1 MAWFKGR
8 RPASPTVV
16 VQSDARPIPR
26 QHEATSPPV
35 GEYTPTPPPSDEVV
49 APTWT
54 LSSPTLRPEGYSRVV
69 GESHRQEAL
78 HRHLD
83 LAQPHGYVLAQLI
96 RDRRNHYDSGAVAV
110 FLGSDH
116 VGYIP
121 REELGYEG
129 QPLYKALAR
138 LNRRGAP
145 ATAWA
150 RLTGGTPDKPT
161 VGITLFTSCL
171 GTSDEPYPFTLT
183 VPPGMFARLL
193 GAEDQ
198 QELLAT
204 HLGQREE
211 ILLGCSLTIAD
222 RNPARPEGGGPVLLA
237 ALDGIVVGGMSAAD
251 SAPRMTFVQALTD
264 AGRPANAI
272 ARIRRSSGKRG
283 GFICSVSTVLSDQEP
298 MAG

>member
-8 RPASPTVV
+8 RSANPTVLV
-16 VQSDARPIPR
+16 EGDEQPIPR
-26 QHEATSPPV
+26 QRETTPAPV
-35 GEYTPTPPPSDEVV
+35 GEYTPAHPPSEGVV
-49 APTWT
+49 APTWS
-54 LSSPTLRPEGYSRVV
+54 LSSPTLRPDGYSRVV

-78 HRHLD
+78 HRHLA
-83 LAQPHGYVLAQLI
+83 LTQPHRYVLAQLI
-96 RDRRNHYDSGAVAV
+96 RDRRNPYDSGAVAV

-138 LNRRGAP
+138 LSRQGLP
-145 ATAWA
+145 ATTWA

-183 VPPGMFARLL
+183 VPPGVFARLL

-198 QELLAT
+198 QELLAA

-211 ILLGCSLTIAD
+211 ILLGCRLTIAD
-222 RNPARPEGGGPVLLA
+222 GNPARPEGGDPVLLA
-237 ALDGIVVGGMSAAD
+237 ALDDRVVGGMSAAD

-264 AGRPANAI
+264 AGRPAIAI

-283 GFICSVSTVLSDQEP
+283 GFICSVSTVLWDQ
-298 MAG
+298 